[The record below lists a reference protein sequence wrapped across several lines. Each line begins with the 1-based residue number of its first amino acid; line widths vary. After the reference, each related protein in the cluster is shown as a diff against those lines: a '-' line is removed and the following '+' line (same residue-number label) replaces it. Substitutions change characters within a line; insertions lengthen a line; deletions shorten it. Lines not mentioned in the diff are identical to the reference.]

1 MMFGY
6 DMTAAGWFW
15 MVGGG
20 LLVVL
25 AILGGAWLI
34 AHSIQTDGHRHRAT
48 PLDILQE
55 RFARGELPQ
64 EEYEKAK
71 QALR

>member
-20 LLVVL
+20 LVVVL
-25 AILGGAWLI
+25 AIVGGAWLI
-34 AHSIQTDGHRHRAT
+34 AHSIQTNGPRRAT
-48 PLDILQE
+48 PLDILEE

-64 EEYEKAK
+64 DEYEKAK